1 MHYEFI
7 SLRNFTLDISF
18 GEGTKII
25 CGYATFVERNDYSS
39 KVWKRLKLSVKTL
52 FSSIL
57 WCDKFD
63 V

>member
-7 SLRNFTLDISF
+7 SLRNFTLDTSF

-25 CGYATFVERNDYSS
+25 CDYATFVEINDYSS